1 MTKQVLCL
9 SGKKTRW
16 IIVHFDSFHLRSTL
30 LFLLL
35 NPWCCCCC
43 CWGTRIVA
51 KLSLLISGTSCWLV
65 QALAWA
71 WCWWWCLHLA
81 MGNELLLVL
90 PEKRAHV
97 LVLVVAAILLLA
109 IIKNNDNHT
118 INRHR
123 LPNEL
128 FFYQFCLYLYF
139 EISFTDKLMRKCIKK
154 LFS

>member
-1 MTKQVLCL
+1 MTKQVLRL

-16 IIVHFDSFHLRSTL
+16 NKAHFFYLSSTL

-43 CWGTRIVA
+43 CCWGRRIVA

-65 QALAWA
+65 PALAWA

-90 PEKRAHV
+90 SEKRAHV
-97 LVLVVAAILLLA
+97 LVLVVAAILLFV
-109 IIKNNDNHT
+109 IIKNNDDHT
-118 INRHR
+118 VSRHR
-123 LPNEL
+123 LPNEP
-128 FFYQFCLYLYF
+128 FYQFCLYLYF
-139 EISFTDKLMRKCIKK
+139 EICFTDKLMRKCIKK